1 MCRSALLVTSG
12 TEDSKTVLE
21 TLRDDPDRLLD
32 DVIPRNSGT
41 TNHVVY
47 RARHPLY
54 WINPYLENLYEQWGE
69 DVPDDFEPM
78 YFDSELERKATF
90 LLMQSSMFYHY
101 WMTYGNQRDVNW
113 GPIEA
118 FPFPDEDD
126 LKDHEEEIEEIA
138 KEMWTEMESQFD
150 GGQIPEGEK
159 LKPMA
164 DRADDLLGPLLGLE
178 EDQIK
183 WIKDYHTEFGRA
195 P

>member
-1 MCRSALLVTSG
+1 MVGHKPHYALLS
-12 TEDSKTVLE
+12 TVLFASSE
-21 TLRDDPDRLLD
+21 RVIEFITLV
-32 DVIPRNSGT
+32 DV
-41 TNHVVY
+41 HY

-78 YFDSELERKATF
+78 YFDSELECKATF

-138 KEMWTEMESQFD
+138 KEMWTEMES
-150 GGQIPEGEK
+150 
-159 LKPMA
+159 
-164 DRADDLLGPLLGLE
+164 
-178 EDQIK
+178 
-183 WIKDYHTEFGRA
+183 H
-195 P
+195 